1 MRAQERSWASV
12 SLKTGP
18 SLLRSC
24 WEHPHSVC
32 LLLGCSFRST
42 FAPVSCARCCSGTP
56 LSFKQKDFMSLP
68 DHLEKTH
75 TLCFALVLSYK
86 VYLVFMCG
94 YFVTNGV
101 LVMALKSECEKL

>member
-1 MRAQERSWASV
+1 
-12 SLKTGP
+12 
-18 SLLRSC
+18 
-24 WEHPHSVC
+24 
-32 LLLGCSFRST
+32 
-42 FAPVSCARCCSGTP
+42 
-56 LSFKQKDFMSLP
+56 MSLP